1 VPYRLTAGRPGADL
15 ASTVTC
21 GSGCNPVSDNPAF
34 ASTHEALGML
44 RTVMG
49 YLAAADPTAMAA
61 EAQAE
66 CLLAL
71 EEMNAV
77 MTATRAKVLSAFTAA
92 QGWTGHGD
100 GLFALAGPG
109 QRTGHRRQRLR
120 PPVRAGDGPGHPPH
134 ARRSSTA
141 ADAPRCSRDLNRR
154 DHARVVEGPPAP
166 GLATAGPEDRTEITG
181 PANPV
186 APMNW

>member
-1 VPYRLTAGRPGADL
+1 VTKGAARGHLGWARRVLAHPQVAAALAEGTVLTESMARTICGWTDKVPRECRPAADDILVAAAQAGARREDL
-15 ASTVTC
+15 A
-21 GSGCNPVSDNPAF
+21 A
-34 ASTHEALGML
+34 
-44 RTVMG
+44 
-49 YLAAADPTAMAA
+49 LAAEIYARSLPDP
-61 EAQAE
+61 EDDP
-66 CLLAL
+66 
-71 EEMNAV
+71 
-77 MTATRAKVLSAFTAA
+77 
-92 QGWTGHGD
+92 GHGG
-100 GLFALAGPG
+100 GLLVLTGPG

-120 PPVRAGDGPGHPPH
+120 PPVRVGNGPGHPPH